1 MKLTRA
7 QKREKL
13 EKAAAEMIEA
23 LLDWEEENERPNLT
37 ALEDEVLRLRQ
48 QFGQEL
54 ARTVVEGQEAQQ
66 PAENP
71 RCPDCGGEMRYKGRK
86 RKGVESR
93 VGELAIKRGYYT
105 CSGCKRGFFPPG

>member
-23 LLDWEEENERPNLT
+23 LLDWEEENERPNLM
-37 ALEDEVLRLRQ
+37 AIEDEVLRLRQ
-48 QFGQEL
+48 RFGQEL
-54 ARTVVEGQEAQQ
+54 ARTVLEGQETQQ

-71 RCPDCGGEMRYKGRK
+71 RCPDCGGELRYKGRK
-86 RKGVESR
+86 HKGVESR
-93 VGELAIKRGYYT
+93 VGELAVERGYYT
-105 CSGCKRGFFPPG
+105 CPGCKRGFFPPR